1 MATLKRVIK
10 TFVPAPLFVIL
21 KQNYRKF
28 LVIREA
34 AIDAS
39 RHIKYGA
46 AEDDLF
52 TASGSS
58 RHLECQL
65 TKDYHRIEKGLALS
79 QPKHPFG
86 EGVKSRIELGL
97 RRPLAHKELPEV
109 VGHAE
114 SALMALEGW
123 NTREEIPQTVSP
135 TVRSRSVWEP
145 ILDADAQAVLEHFF
159 STRRSVRAFD
169 TSKEVDFAAVRQA
182 ATMALTTPSVCNRQA
197 WRLHVFTQN
206 EDVSRVIRH
215 QNGNAGFGGA
225 VPALA
230 VVTVDTRL
238 FAGAA
243 ERHQRWIDGGLF
255 AMNFA
260 HGLHAQGLATCML
273 NWSMKNDAS
282 NRLRESAGIA
292 AHEDIVMLI
301 AIGHTENEFR
311 VARSPRRSLG
321 DVLEMH

>member
-1 MATLKRVIK
+1 MAILKRVIK
-10 TFVPAPLFVIL
+10 SFVPAPVFVLL
-21 KQNYRKF
+21 KQNYRKL

-52 TASGSS
+52 SGSGTS

-65 TKDYHRIEKGLALS
+65 TKDYHRIEKGLALKH
-79 QPKHPFG
+79 PKHPFG
-86 EGVKSRIELGL
+86 EGVRSRLELGL
-97 RRPLAHKELPEV
+97 RRPIAHEQLPEV

-114 SALMALEGW
+114 SALEALEGW
-123 NTREEIPQTVSP
+123 NTREVIPQMVSP
-135 TVRSRSVWEP
+135 TVRSQSVWEP
-145 ILDADAQAVLEHFF
+145 ILNADAQGVLEHFF
-159 STRRSVRAFD
+159 SSRRSVRAFD
-169 TSKEVDFAAVRQA
+169 TSKAVDHDAIRQA
-182 ATMALTTPSVCNRQA
+182 ASTALSTPSVCNRQA
-197 WRLHVFTQN
+197 WRLHVFTQA

-215 QNGNAGFGGA
+215 QNGNAGFGGG

-282 NRLRESAGIA
+282 NRLRESAGIP
-292 AHEDIVMLI
+292 AHEDIVMLV

-311 VARSPRRSLG
+311 VARSPRRSL
-321 DVLEMH
+321 DAVLEMR